1 MDQLKRLDLKLV
13 ELNVVPT
20 RSRAENLIKLK
31 KVLVNDSICVKPS
44 RKVRDSDQISIKDD
58 QYVSRAAYKLES
70 VVKKLNLNFYNK
82 KILDIGSSTG
92 GFTELALKLGAS
104 KVIDVEIGNKQLH
117 PSLRDNPRITL
128 YENTDINDVLPFDS
142 KKSGIKLDFIPEM
155 VLMDISFTS
164 IREVIDRV
172 VKLIDHNTI
181 LVVMAKPQFEAKN
194 SNFKHKGIIKNE
206 KIRRQILKDFEE
218 SIRNYF
224 IILNKADSLVSG
236 SKGNVERFYLLKKLS
251 TL

>member
-1 MDQLKRLDLKLV
+1 MDQLKRLDLRLV
-13 ELNVVPT
+13 ELKIVPT

-31 KVLVNDSICVKPS
+31 KVLVNDSVCDKPS
-44 RKVRDSDQISIKDD
+44 QKVGDGDQITINDN

-70 VVKKLNLNFYNK
+70 VIKKLNLNFYNK

-104 KVIDVEIGNKQLH
+104 KVIDIEIGNKQLH
-117 PSLRDNPRITL
+117 PSLRGNPKIIL

-142 KKSGIKLDFIPEM
+142 KKNGIKLDFIPDI

-206 KIRRQILKDFEE
+206 KIRRQILKDFED

-251 TL
+251 NL